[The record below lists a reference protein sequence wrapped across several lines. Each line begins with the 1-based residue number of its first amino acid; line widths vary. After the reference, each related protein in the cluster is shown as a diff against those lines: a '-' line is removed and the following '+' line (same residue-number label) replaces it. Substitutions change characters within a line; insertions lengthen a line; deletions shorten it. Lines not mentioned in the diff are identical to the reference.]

1 MQLASFARA
10 ARALALA
17 AWLAALG
24 CRGETENLFAEAAKA
39 EQADDYE
46 GAARRL
52 REVAIGDPESP
63 LAPKALLEL
72 ARIHL
77 LRTRD
82 VTAAHATL
90 AEILDKYPESDSAS
104 TAHRLLGRLYEHDRK
119 EPENAIRHYRA
130 SLEKGLGVADER
142 ETLLSL
148 GECHYQQGELDEAEA
163 VYRRAAALPYD
174 DTTDSALFRLST
186 LSRLAGDHES
196 ELQWLEEIAAR
207 SRDGARRHLAL
218 LLQVEALLD
227 LARFE
232 DARARLKEAERLL
245 PGAPEIREIAGR
257 VETAQATR
265 APMGEESAR
274 ILELQEKI
282 PWGSRRAPRRE
293 R

>member
-1 MQLASFARA
+1 MQAAPFALAS
-10 ARALALA
+10 RALALA

-24 CRGETENLFAEAAKA
+24 CRGETEKLFADAAKA
-39 EQADDYE
+39 ERADDYE

-63 LAPKALLEL
+63 LAPRALLEL

-90 AEILDKYPESDSAS
+90 AEILDKYPESDSAP
-104 TAHRLLGRLYEHDRK
+104 TAHRLLGRLYERERK
-119 EPENAIRHYRA
+119 ELENAIPHYRA
-130 SLEKGLGVADER
+130 SLDNGSGVADER

-148 GECHYQQGELDEAEA
+148 GECHYQLGELDEAEA

-174 DTTDSALFRLST
+174 DTTDTALFRLST

-196 ELQWLEEIAAR
+196 ELQWLDEIAAR
-207 SRDGARRHLAL
+207 TRDSGRRHLAL
-218 LLQVEALLD
+218 LSQVEALLD

-245 PGAPEIREIAGR
+245 PGAPENREVAGR
-257 VETAQATR
+257 VDMAEATR
-265 APMGEESAR
+265 APVDEESAS
-274 ILELQEKI
+274 ILELQERI
-282 PWGSRRAPRRE
+282 PWGSGRAPRRE